1 LKTDAERR
9 PLRVLL
15 VEDRPTDAELI
26 VRQLKRAGFEP
37 AWHRVENEPEFLDAL
52 DPALDVILADFNMPQ
67 FSAPRAL
74 DLLKSRDLDVP
85 FIVVSGSIGEETAVQ
100 VLKSGASDYLLKDRL
115 ARLGQAVQRA
125 IDERRLQQAKHEA
138 ERALSAA
145 EERTRF
151 ALEASRVG
159 TWEADAITGVAR
171 WSEIQEA
178 LHGLP
183 AGTFGGTLEAFLECV
198 HQDDRLQVAATL
210 ERATREQTDSN
221 LLYRTQWPDGSIHW
235 ISGIGRT
242 FYDEAGMALRA
253 AGIALDVTERRA
265 LEDQYRQAQKM
276 EAIGQ
281 LAGGVAHDFN
291 NILTAIEGYSTLV
304 GEKLPADSP
313 LQSDLREIQRA
324 ADRATSLTR
333 QLLAFSRRQILE
345 PRVLDLRDA
354 LTAIAPMLKRLI
366 GEDIDVVV
374 RAIGEIGR
382 VRADPGQIEQVLLN
396 LAVNARD
403 AMPKGGT
410 LMLEVHDALLNESFS
425 RRHVT
430 IKPGP
435 YVMLA
440 VSDTGTGMDAATQ
453 ARIFEPFFT
462 TKEKGKGTGLGL
474 ATVYGIV
481 KQSGGHIWLYSE
493 PGRGSTFKVYLPRVD
508 DPVDVPVK
516 QASLGTLRGSETILV
531 VEDEESVRELVQRVL
546 EHFGYRIMTAGTPG
560 EALEIANME
569 TRPIHLLVSDVI
581 MPQMSGSTL
590 ASKIVSTNPGM
601 RILYMSGYTDD
612 AIVHHGVLNRDTPF
626 LQKPFTPEALARK
639 VREVLG

>member
-210 ERATREQTDSN
+210 DRATREQTDSN